1 MNRLIIIVYDLEKFS
16 YTLYW
21 IYMIIL
27 QREFDF
33 ASSCVTNVREEKE
46 RDGRLSLQPSS
57 SSPLLSFGTLS

>member
-46 RDGRLSLQPSS
+46 RDGRLFLQPSS